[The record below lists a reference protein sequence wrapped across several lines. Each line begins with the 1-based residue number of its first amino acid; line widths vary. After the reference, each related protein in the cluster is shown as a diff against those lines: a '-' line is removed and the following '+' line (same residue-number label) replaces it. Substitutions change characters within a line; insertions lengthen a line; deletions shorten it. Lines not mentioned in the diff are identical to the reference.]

1 MSKVT
6 DLVDEE
12 VARAEAEP
20 DEDEGAES
28 EEVEGQEGER
38 EAPPAP
44 EAKGEP
50 TPDDIK
56 AFQSEHARHEKA
68 LVKIM
73 GDDFGMLVVCDECGG
88 MGFRPPYSFKA
99 NEKYKACDTCA
110 GMGD

>member
-1 MSKVT
+1 MS
-6 DLVDEE
+6 E
-12 VARAEAEP
+12 VKRLADAEADKVEAEA

-28 EEVEGQEGER
+28 EEVEGQEGAQ

-73 GDDFGMLVVCDECGG
+73 GDDFMMLTVCDECGG
-88 MGFRPPYSFKA
+88 MGFRPPAQLK
-99 NEKYKACDTCA
+99 TH
-110 GMGD
+110 